1 MAQQEYQIATQVSAL
16 RSIMSQMKHVY
27 WYSTPNTDVANIGT
41 ITMELPVLEDG
52 INFDTGETDVTRIK
66 LISGD
71 TWVSRANAG
80 DADISFQVSSVA
92 GAVNDLLMTKKTNA
106 QVTVTA
112 SFNGYTYSGDGYSTA
127 PKKINGALL
136 LAGEPGEPMAYF
148 PNVELFAS
156 LVLGDGDSPSYYNVV
171 VTPLSNLSGV
181 TYYVLAGTA
190 ASS

>member
-1 MAQQEYQIATQVSAL
+1 MAEYTVGTQVSAL
-16 RSIMSQMKHVY
+16 RSIMSQMKHAY
-27 WYSTPNTDVANIGT
+27 WYSTPNTTVANVGT

-92 GAVNDLLMTKKTNA
+92 GAVNDLLMTKKTNSQA
-106 QVTVTA
+106 TVTA
-112 SFNGYTYSGDGYSTA
+112 TFNGYTYKGDGYSTA
-127 PKKINGALL
+127 PKKVSGGLL
-136 LAGEPGEPMAYF
+136 LTGEPGEPMAFF

-171 VTPLSNLSGV
+171 VTPLSDLSDV
-181 TYYVLAGTA
+181 TYYILTA
-190 ASS
+190 QSGG